1 MPFMLVTIIPLLSYS
16 PGPEKNCGSID
27 TPLALTIALASLPF
41 NLNELP
47 NQKISTPVCY
57 NIFVKLTMRLSA
69 TTFIISQVLI
79 LILGLGA
86 IFGYNLLL
94 NPGAQKP
101 NSFARGPVTNAPAS
115 LTLEVTNPDDNL
127 LTFNSSLIITGKT
140 LPKLDILVTTD
151 EEDLVVESKSDG
163 TFSAD
168 LNLKLGVNEITIA
181 VFDEVGNTREIKR
194 TVYYSKEKI

>member
-1 MPFMLVTIIPLLSYS
+1 
-16 PGPEKNCGSID
+16 
-27 TPLALTIALASLPF
+27 
-41 NLNELP
+41 
-47 NQKISTPVCY
+47 
-57 NIFVKLTMRLSA
+57 MRLST

-79 LILGLGA
+79 LILGIGS

-94 NPGAQKP
+94 NPKEQKP
-101 NSFARGPVTNAPAS
+101 NSFAKGPVTNTPAS
-115 LTLEVTNPDDNL
+115 LTLEITDPDDEL

-140 LPKLDILVTTD
+140 LPKLDVLVTAED
-151 EEDLVVESKSDG
+151 EDLVVESKSDG

-181 VFDEVGNTREIKR
+181 SFDEAGNTREIKR